1 MGQGRNEKC
10 NCGSNRKFKN
20 CCGANLN
27 KSFSNNEQLIRG
39 LTNLAL
45 RSINHGKLNEAIK
58 IYKNLAELEPQEAS
72 HTYNLAKILE
82 KTTSTNNKNIS
93 DAVKFARICVE
104 LAPQELQHQQLLFSL
119 LVRNYNLQEVLDREK
134 CLPIEIKNDKKII
147 LACAES
153 SNKLGKQKEALKFL
167 KNATEKFSNDAE
179 FSIALSETYILLGQ
193 YESASKILNNV
204 INNQGISA
212 RDEISARYLLG
223 EALDKIGENSD
234 ALENIRIAG
243 EKQIQM
249 PACKDWQPE
258 EPINILKGFKSY
270 FLEEKSS
277 QNPTG
282 LNLSEEL
289 KDVVFFVGFPRSG
302 TTLTEQVLASHP
314 KINTSEEKPILGT
327 SINIIYKIHKTTYE
341 KSSIDILKAASLDE
355 VNEIRQNYL
364 NQIIEYGHE
373 KGSIYIDK
381 LPLNINH
388 LGWIEK
394 VFPDSKII
402 IAIRDP
408 RDVCLSCFFQNFKP
422 NIAMNY
428 FLSWENTIRYYCAV
442 MENWLVAKK
451 IINLKWHEVY
461 YEKLTD
467 DLYGELRK
475 ILLFLNLE
483 WDTKLERY
491 REDLIERAVPTPS
504 NNAIRSPVN
513 KNAINRWMKYNCLL
527 NMEGKK
533 FQSLIKSFGYK

>member
-1 MGQGRNEKC
+1 MSQGRNEKC
-10 NCGSNRKFKN
+10 NCGSNRKYKN

-27 KSFSNNEQLIRG
+27 KSFSKNEQMIHG

-45 RSINHGKLNEAIK
+45 KSINDGKLTEAIK

-72 HTYNLAKILE
+72 HAYNIALILD
-82 KTTSTNNKNIS
+82 KTISINSKNII
-93 DAVKFARICVE
+93 DAVEFARKCVW
-104 LAPQELQHQQLLFSL
+104 LSPKKLQYQQLLFSL
-119 LVRNYNLQEVLDREK
+119 LVKNYNLKEVLERAK
-134 CLPIEIKNDKKII
+134 SLPEEIKKDKNII

-153 SNKLGKQKEALKFL
+153 SNKLGKQKEALRFL
-167 KNATEKFSNDAE
+167 KNATGKFSDDPK
-179 FSIALSETYILLGQ
+179 FKIAISKTYILLSE
-193 YESASKILNNV
+193 YENVSKILTNM
-204 INNQGISA
+204 INNESISA
-212 RDEISARYLLG
+212 KDEIEARYLLG
-223 EALDKIGENSD
+223 EALDKMGKNSE

-249 PACKDWQPE
+249 PACKNWLPD
-258 EPINILKGFKSY
+258 EPINILKGLKSY
-270 FLEEKSS
+270 LLEKKSCERPS
-277 QNPTG
+277 G

-289 KDVVFFVGFPRSG
+289 EDVVFFVGFPRSG

-314 KINTSEEKPILGT
+314 KVNTSEEKPILGK
-327 SINIIYKIHKTTYE
+327 SINTIYRNHNTTYE
-341 KSSIDILKAASLDE
+341 KSSLDILKSVSLDE
-355 VNEIRQNYL
+355 INEIRQSYL
-364 NQIIEYGHE
+364 TQIIKDGHV
-373 KGSIYIDK
+373 KGSVYIDK

-428 FLSWENTIRYYCAV
+428 FLSWENTIKYYCAV
-442 MENWLVAKK
+442 MDNWLAAKK
-451 IINLKWHEVY
+451 SINLQWHEVY
-461 YEKLTD
+461 YEKLTSD
-467 DLYGELRK
+467 FNDELKK

-491 REDLIERAVPTPS
+491 REDLIERAVATPS

-513 KNAINRWMKYNCLL
+513 KNAVNRWMKYDYLL

-533 FQSLIKSFGYK
+533 FRSLIESFGYK